1 MSVIGSLTAIP
12 FAQQSPVP
20 GVLLTFAGLCTVWGV
35 LMFVFADRL
44 APWMLTGASVMGT
57 IGITSV
63 AVHVPEGTTFATGP
77 VLYVIPVLQVGLLRG
92 RREAWGQLAVAM
104 TGYATGL
111 AVVGMAPGAISLT
124 VLPVLVT
131 LAVLN
136 AAVTRL
142 RGRVQQLVTE
152 VDRLFS
158 ELREQADRDALTGL
172 LNRQGMV
179 RVAAC
184 PDVLTAGTVLLLDVD
199 HFTGVNE
206 TGGHLA
212 GDRLLRDLGA
222 LLRAIPQRPEMAVRV
237 GGEEFLLVLRQTDAE
252 AALARADA
260 LRRQVSAS
268 LRRPDGAPVTVS
280 IGLASGAF
288 ATSAAFDDLYRRADD
303 ALYRAKRGGRDR
315 VEEGAPAP
323 SVEHVVAP
331 TAAQPTGVP
340 SPRDRASHSGRSTA
354 IVASSTRSPS
364 NSSAARRTP
373 SGTNPARS

>member
-44 APWMLTGASVMGT
+44 VPWMLTGASVMGT

-206 TGGHLA
+206 TVGTSRATGCCA
-212 GDRLLRDLGA
+212 TSVPCCGRSRGDRRWRCA
-222 LLRAIPQRPEMAVRV
+222 WAARSSCSCCARP
-237 GGEEFLLVLRQTDAE
+237 TP
-252 AALARADA
+252 
-260 LRRQVSAS
+260 
-268 LRRPDGAPVTVS
+268 RPLS
-280 IGLASGAF
+280 
-288 ATSAAFDDLYRRADD
+288 
-303 ALYRAKRGGRDR
+303 
-315 VEEGAPAP
+315 PAP
-323 SVEHVVAP
+323 
-331 TAAQPTGVP
+331 
-340 SPRDRASHSGRSTA
+340 
-354 IVASSTRSPS
+354 
-364 NSSAARRTP
+364 TP
-373 SGTNPARS
+373 CGARSARPCAGPTVPRSR